1 MPESFKV
8 RMVEQL
14 KPSATRKIITGYLV
28 YAWIGH
34 PLLGQVRGTER
45 HFKSDKEARKYAT
58 GLRKLAK
65 GGK

>member
-1 MPESFKV
+1 MTESFKV

-14 KPSATRKIITGYLV
+14 TPSATRKIVSGYLV
-28 YAWIGH
+28 YAWIGN
-34 PLLGQVRGTER
+34 PLLGKVRGTER
-45 HFKSDKEARKYAT
+45 RFKSEKEAKKYAS

>member
-1 MPESFKV
+1 MAESFKV

-14 KPSATRKIITGYLV
+14 KPSATKRIISGYLV
-28 YAWIGH
+28 YAWVGH

-45 HFKSDKEARKYAT
+45 HFKSKREASKYAA

>member
-1 MPESFKV
+1 MPDSYKV
-8 RMVEQL
+8 RMVGQL
-14 KPSATRKIITGYLV
+14 KPSATRKTITGYLV

-45 HFKSDKEARKYAT
+45 HFKSEKEAKKYAT
-58 GLRKLAK
+58 GLKKLAK